1 MTSPLLVEKR
11 SQPADVFLSDGR
23 VIEALVF
30 VADFAQTYEGPQTVR
45 DLMDEPGEVLPA
57 VDSAGDFILIHKPAV
72 SAISVLPSDQDLRG
86 FWHESPATLRLAG
99 GHRID
104 GSLLVEDGSGER
116 LSDVI
121 NNASDWI
128 RILHSDHLV
137 WIRLSALVSARSP
150 EA

>member
-86 FWHESPATLRLAG
+86 YWHESPATLRLAG

>member
-30 VADFAQTYEGPQTVR
+30 VADVAQTYEGPQTVR

>member
-30 VADFAQTYEGPQTVR
+30 VADVAQTYEGPQTVR

-57 VDSAGDFILIHKPAV
+57 VDSGGDFILIHKPAV

-86 FWHESPATLRLAG
+86 FWHESPATLRLGVTTLLSPAPTAACRAAG
-99 GHRID
+99 AP
-104 GSLLVEDGSGER
+104 SLR
-116 LSDVI
+116 LPPLAEV
-121 NNASDWI
+121 ASQNP
-128 RILHSDHLV
+128 
-137 WIRLSALVSARSP
+137 SAWKP
-150 EA
+150 